1 MVIICPESGCLGY
14 HLHLLNSKHYNTEK
28 EIFSSEKYFPFSDNF
43 LILSIE
49 KFVYIMKGVLL
60 FFLPNNYFL
69 VFTLL

>member
-1 MVIICPESGCLGY
+1 MSGARLSGLGY

-28 EIFSSEKYFPFSDNF
+28 EIFSSEKYFPSSDKF

-60 FFLPNNYFL
+60 FFLPNNSFL